1 MGRPIDLR
9 LSASATHRRSPA
21 AQPLSSLSLRNRS
34 ERRRDTAIEMSRAL
48 AGREFAERNVMV
60 IGQEIPYSALM
71 FAARMT
77 LAHFSIDSPTK
88 LLNSGCEV
96 LNTR

>member
-48 AGREFAERNVMV
+48 AGREFAERNVMEYRA
-60 IGQEIPYSALM
+60 GNPL
-71 FAARMT
+71 
-77 LAHFSIDSPTK
+77 LSPHVRGSNDLGP
-88 LLNSGCEV
+88 LLD
-96 LNTR
+96 